1 MQRAPQFVWAL
12 KESSRAFARA
22 CVSEEEP
29 EEWFSPPV
37 GRATEFKIQQD
48 SEQVNILLLL

>member
-12 KESSRAFARA
+12 KESIRAFARA